1 MPGTYKLFS
10 KEELMLLV
18 ALKLLITSP
27 EDGEISSIIRVGL
40 VIMESS
46 KLEEKDRQESQREI

>member
-1 MPGTYKLFS
+1 
-10 KEELMLLV
+10 MLLV

-40 VIMESS
+40 VIMESL